1 MRALVAVPALAV
13 AALTATAV
21 AADRA
26 GQVDMPAAYGI
37 AQSGSLKVV
46 SVVRLEPKGGEMKG
60 VWLDAKVGC
69 REQRTL
75 RVSLQIDLVNAAGKT
90 TRVRRERSGLVDN
103 CAEGGPN
110 FGFDLAPR
118 GYGLGCPD
126 GRWKPG
132 RYSMTTRTAHTR
144 SGLVAHASL
153 YHQVTRAC

>member
-1 MRALVAVPALAV
+1 MRALLAVLALAL
-13 AALTATAV
+13 AGLAATAL
-21 AADRA
+21 AADRPD
-26 GQVDMPAAYGI
+26 GVDMPAAYGI
-37 AQSGSLKVV
+37 AQRGSLKVV

>member
-1 MRALVAVPALAV
+1 MRVTIVATALALTV
-13 AALTATAV
+13 SALAL
-21 AADRA
+21 AADRSD
-26 GQVDMPAAYGI
+26 GVDMPTAYGI
-37 AQSGSLKVV
+37 AQRSSLKVV

-69 REQRTL
+69 REQRAL

-103 CAEGGPN
+103 CSEGGPN

-118 GYGLGCPD
+118 AYGMGCAD

-132 RYSMTTRTAHTR
+132 RYSMTTKTAHSR
-144 SGLVAHASL
+144 SGLVAYASL
-153 YHQVTRAC
+153 YHQVTRTC